1 MELFISTIKE
11 FLLKTL
17 FNYGLTATFNK
28 FKQPIEF
35 VISMP
40 IILLMFIISC
50 PLSCLDMI
58 RGIDRDYRYMF
69 VANMTEIQKQMI
81 IWLNRERM

>member
-17 FNYGLTATFNK
+17 FNYGFTVILNK
-28 FKQPIEF
+28 LKQPIEF
-35 VISMP
+35 IISMP
-40 IILLMFIISC
+40 IILLVFFISFPISC
-50 PLSCLDMI
+50 MDMI
-58 RGIDRDYRYMF
+58 RGIDRDYKYMF

-81 IWLNRERM
+81 IWLNNKK